1 MVLQDI
7 AEDLWVA
14 GSEMRVSGFLLEIRM
29 TVIRKPEGGLILHS
43 PIEISD
49 ALADELD
56 AIGPV
61 ADILAPSRMH
71 HTFVFGAERRWPDA
85 TLWGAPGLP
94 DKRTDLL
101 FDAILGDDTPAELG
115 GAIETRLF
123 AGCPLASEVV
133 CFHPRSRTLIVT
145 DLVFNIQRS
154 DSALSQA
161 YLRAS
166 GAWQTLAQTPLMR
179 AVIRD
184 RAAARHSLEGMFAWD
199 FDRLIMS
206 HGEIVERDAKRELAR
221 ALRKLAPDLLQR

>member
-1 MVLQDI
+1 MLERV
-7 AEDLWVA
+7 AEELWA
-14 GSEMRVSGFLLEIRM
+14 AQGELRVSGFPLEIRM
-29 TVIRKPEGGLILHS
+29 TVIRKPDGGLILHS

-49 ALADELD
+49 ALAVDVD
-56 AIGPV
+56 ALGDV
-61 ADILAPSRMH
+61 SDILAPSRMH

-94 DKRTDLL
+94 DKRPDLL
-101 FDAILGDDTPAELG
+101 FDAILGDDTPPELG

-154 DSALSQA
+154 RSALSRA

-166 GAWQTLAQTPLMR
+166 GAWKTVAQTPLMR

-184 RAAARHSLEGMFAWD
+184 RAAARHSLERIFEWD

-206 HGEIVERDAKRELAR
+206 HGDIVERDAKRELAA
-221 ALRKLAPDLLQR
+221 ALSKLAPDLR